1 MPHFFLLMVKLW
13 ENVCGRGWCVR
24 FFVCFCSCEAWRRD
38 IRMNMSGRGARR
50 GGGLLMQKEQKG
62 QSEDRSVVRKTRGGR
77 GGGISVARKVRGG
90 LMGGRNAGGFYRR
103 PKGDK
108 IFTCEF
114 IVRSVCDKIG
124 SC

>member
-1 MPHFFLLMVKLW
+1 MRK
-13 ENVCGRGWCVR
+13 EQNG
-24 FFVCFCSCEAWRRD
+24 
-38 IRMNMSGRGARR
+38 RR
-50 GGGLLMQKEQKG
+50 GG
-62 QSEDRSVVRKTRGGR
+62 RS
-77 GGGISVARKVRGG
+77 IDRKVRGG

-108 IFTCEF
+108 IFTCRF